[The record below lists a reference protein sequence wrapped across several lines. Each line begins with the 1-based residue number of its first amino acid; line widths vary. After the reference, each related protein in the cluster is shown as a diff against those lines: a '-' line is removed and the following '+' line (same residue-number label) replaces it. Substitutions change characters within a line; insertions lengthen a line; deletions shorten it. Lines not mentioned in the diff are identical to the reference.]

1 MIRRALVCVWV
12 LFFLVG
18 LWSPAV
24 AAETA
29 SKSGKAPAVEAK
41 PKDPQAQR
49 KNEEEVYQ
57 LQKLLVD
64 TLDQVQ
70 RNYVKEVDRRK
81 LVEAAIKGVLSELD
95 PYSTYISPDELR
107 QFESSVESEFGGI
120 GITISTDD
128 GQLRVLSPLAGTPAY
143 RAGMIAGDAIVEID
157 GKSTADLSLDDAVKQ
172 LKGEVGS
179 HVTLVVIHPGQ
190 SERKTVTLTR
200 EVVHVPTVLGDRRK
214 EDDCWDFLY
223 DHAKKIGYVRI
234 TGFSRDTGE
243 ELKRA
248 LQELTGEGVKAMILD
263 LRFNPGGLLSSAI
276 EVSDLFV
283 SEGRIVSTKGRNS
296 AERVWNAHKEGSFEG
311 FPLVVL
317 VNRYS
322 ASASEI
328 VSACLQ
334 DHHRAV
340 IMGER
345 TWGKGSVQNVIPL
358 EENQSALKLTTAAY
372 KRPSGKNIHRFPGA
386 KEEDEWGV
394 MPDKGFL
401 LRLSDEDLV
410 AQMEDRRQRD
420 ILLPK
425 KKPFALSQA
434 DASSAGSSHTDAV
447 SGLPSARRRR
457 ARQGQARGS
466 QARHCQA
473 RGRQAAGR
481 AGGEEGSAR
490 RGVQDPRP
498 AVADGAGL
506 LEVEAVG
513 NVLPCVPGNGE
524 VQRRGAAASAAR
536 DCSTILS

>member
-1 MIRRALVCVWV
+1 MIRRALACWWV
-12 LFFLVG
+12 LVLLAGF
-18 LWSPAV
+18 WSPAT

-41 PKDPQAQR
+41 PKDPQAER

-95 PYSTYISPDELR
+95 PYSTYISPSELR

-128 GQLRVLSPLAGTPAY
+128 GQLRVLSPLVGTPAY
-143 RAGMIAGDAIVEID
+143 RAGLIAGDAIVEID
-157 GKSTADLSLDDAVKQ
+157 GKNTADLSLDDAVKQ

-179 HVTLVVIHPGQ
+179 KVTLAVVHPGQ

-200 EVVHVPTVLGDRRK
+200 EVVHVSTVLGDRRK
-214 EDDCWDFLY
+214 DDDSWDFLL
-223 DHAKKIGYVRI
+223 DHAGKIAYVRI

-243 ELKRA
+243 ELKQA
-248 LQELTGEGVKAMILD
+248 LQELTGQGMKALILD

-283 SEGRIVSTKGRNS
+283 SEGRIVSTKGRNT
-296 AERVWNAHKEGSFEG
+296 AERVWNAHKEGTFEG
-311 FPLVVL
+311 FPMVVL

-358 EENQSALKLTTAAY
+358 EENHSALKLTTAAY

-401 LRLSDEDLV
+401 LRLTDDELL
-410 AQMEDRRQRD
+410 AQMDDRRQRD

-425 KKPFALSQA
+425 KKPAASSQA
-434 DASSAGSSHTDAV
+434 DASA
-447 SGLPSARRRR
+447 GLPSTP
-457 ARQGQARGS
+457 
-466 QARHCQA
+466 
-473 RGRQAAGR
+473 AAGQPAKAKPDATKPPAPEEKKDR
-481 AGGEEGSAR
+481 A
-490 RGVQDPRP
+490 
-498 AVADGAGL
+498 AVESKNSDRQLQMALDYL
-506 LEVEAVG
+506 KSKL
-513 NVLPCVPGNGE
+513 
-524 VQRRGAAASAAR
+524 
-536 DCSTILS
+536 